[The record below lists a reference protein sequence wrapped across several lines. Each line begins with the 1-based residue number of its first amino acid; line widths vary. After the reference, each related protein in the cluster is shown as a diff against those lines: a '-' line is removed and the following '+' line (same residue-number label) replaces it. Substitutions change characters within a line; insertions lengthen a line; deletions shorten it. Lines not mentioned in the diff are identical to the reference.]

1 MNLKKAFK
9 TQVPFAL
16 VVPAF
21 LWQILFFYLPIVF
34 VLVAS
39 FFTVDKFGSYTGL
52 TLEHYK
58 FFFNPVYF
66 KIIFKSL
73 LLASFNSAICFL
85 VGYPVAYY
93 IAFKADRIKNILIM
107 LLLLPFWT
115 NFLLHIYAWFFVL
128 EKSGFVNN
136 ILLYLGIINEPLELL
151 NTFFAIMLGMVYSYL
166 PFMVLPIYSVLEQL
180 NKKLV
185 EASLDLGATIWQ
197 TFIRVIL
204 PLSASGVISGMF
216 LVFVP
221 SFGEFAI
228 PELMGGEKYI
238 YAGNVIS
245 KFILGG
251 KTLALGAAFTVLS
264 SICLV
269 ITILMLYQFKQK
281 YSS

>member
-1 MNLKKAFK
+1 MNLKRVFK
-9 TQVPFAL
+9 NQIHFSL

-21 LWQILFFYLPIVF
+21 LWQILFFYVPLIF

-39 FFTVDKFGSYTGL
+39 FFNIDELGNYTGI
-52 TLEHYK
+52 TLNHYK
-58 FFFNPVYF
+58 FFFNLIYF

-73 LLASFNSAICFL
+73 SLALLNSILCF
-85 VGYPVAYY
+85 VIGYPVAYY
-93 IAFKADRIKNILIM
+93 IAFKSHKAKNLLIM
-107 LLLLPFWT
+107 LLMLPFWT

-128 EKSGFVNN
+128 ERGGFVNN
-136 ILLYLGIINEPLELL
+136 ILMYLGIIHQPLELL
-151 NTFFAIMLGMVYSYL
+151 NSFFAIILGMVYSYL
-166 PFMVLPIYSVLEQL
+166 PFMILPIYSVLEQL

-197 TFIRVIL
+197 TFRRVIL

-228 PELMGGEKYI
+228 PELMGGEKYVF
-238 YAGNVIS
+238 AGNVIS

-251 KTLALGAAFTVLS
+251 KTLALGAAFTIIS
-264 SICLV
+264 SLCLI
-269 ITILMLYQFKQK
+269 ITIFMLYKFRKK
-281 YSS
+281 YQ